1 MKKDLKAPAPAGKE
15 PAEQPDGEPKYEL
28 MAAAHL
34 IAAAPGRY
42 LKNTEFDAAMGGATH
57 DLYQR
62 LAPRDTRGS
71 MLSLLAVS
79 TTNASLDCLALAAR
93 VPLDYLEARELNL
106 RLGLKAAEAA
116 AKLIKALDDR
126 DRERPDK
133 VTVGAVNV
141 EAGGQAI
148 VGNVET
154 TRDAAPTKETKD

>member
-1 MKKDLKAPAPAGKE
+1 
-15 PAEQPDGEPKYEL
+15 
-28 MAAAHL
+28 
-34 IAAAPGRY
+34 
-42 LKNTEFDAAMGGATH
+42 
-57 DLYQR
+57 
-62 LAPRDTRGS
+62 

-79 TTNASLDCLALAAR
+79 TTNASLDCLAMAAR
-93 VPLDYLEARELNL
+93 VPPDYLEARELNL
-106 RLGLKAAEAA
+106 RLGLIAAETS

-154 TRDAAPTKETKD
+154 ARHSAPTKDAKM